1 MAGALAAFIEDAY
14 QDTLSLMTELRDY
27 LTAFQASKGDDTDV
41 QTRTRVIAEISAITR
56 NLTEGMA
63 WLLVQ
68 KAVAAGEI
76 TAEDAHARSE
86 GMLERVDEATDHPP
100 ALDAKALP
108 MEVRSYIDRSRRIY
122 DQIHKLRDMTDRGMD
137 RRAGRV

>member
-14 QDTLSLMTELRDY
+14 QETLTLMTELRDY
-27 LTAFQASKGDDTDV
+27 LTELQSSKPEVADV
-41 QTRTRVIAEISAITR
+41 QVRTRTIAEISTITR

-76 TAEDAHARSE
+76 SPEDALARSS
-86 GMLERVDEATDHPP
+86 GMLGREDAADRP
-100 ALDAKALP
+100 ALDAGALP
-108 MEVRSYIDRSRRIY
+108 MEVRSYIDRSRRLF
-122 DQIHKLRDMTDRGMD
+122 DQIHKLRDTTERGVE

>member
-76 TAEDAHARSE
+76 TPEDAKARSV
-86 GMLERVDEATDHPP
+86 GMLERADEAADPP

-108 MEVRSYIDRSRRIY
+108 MEVRSYIDRTRRIY
-122 DQIHKLRDMTDRGMD
+122 DQLHKLRDMTDRGVE
-137 RRAGRV
+137 RRAGRG

>member
-41 QTRTRVIAEISAITR
+41 QTRTRVIAEISTITR

-76 TAEDAHARSE
+76 TQEDAHARSA
-86 GMLERVDEATDHPP
+86 GMLERADEAADPP

-108 MEVRSYIDRSRRIY
+108 MEVRSYIDRTRRLH

-137 RRAGRV
+137 RRAGRG

>member
-41 QTRTRVIAEISAITR
+41 QTRTRVIAEISTITR

-76 TAEDAHARSE
+76 TPEDAKARSA
-86 GMLERVDEATDHPP
+86 GMLERADEAADPP

-108 MEVRSYIDRSRRIY
+108 MEVRSYIDRTRRIY
-122 DQIHKLRDMTDRGMD
+122 DQIHKLRAMTDRGVE